1 MKLEMKKLSSGR
13 LGVLLLTLC
22 TIVGVLL
29 FIRHREINSGSEWIS
44 EIVQEDYDPIVLQWV
59 CYDDSDHQDDTWES
73 QKIKPKDA
81 VYVWDNPDTDFA
93 TKIASYK
100 HDDFKSNPQ
109 DYIVHNHCVK
119 ISIPNN
125 RNK

>member
-1 MKLEMKKLSSGR
+1 MNLEMKKLSSGR
-13 LGVLLLTLC
+13 LGVLLLTFC

-29 FIRHREINSGSEWIS
+29 FIRHREINSGSEWMS
-44 EIVQEDYDPIVLQWV
+44 EFVQEDYDPIVLQWV
-59 CYDDSDHQDDTWES
+59 CYDDSDDEHAE
-73 QKIKPKDA
+73 KIKPKDA

-93 TKIASYK
+93 TKIAIYK

-125 RNK
+125 QK